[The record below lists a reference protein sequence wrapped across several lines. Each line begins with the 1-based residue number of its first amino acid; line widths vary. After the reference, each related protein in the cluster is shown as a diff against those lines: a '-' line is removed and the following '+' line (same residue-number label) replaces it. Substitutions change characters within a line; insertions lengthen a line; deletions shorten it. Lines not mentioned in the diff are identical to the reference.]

1 MLASLVQMVRE
12 LGIRPLAEGIETSGD
27 DAICRQLAFTYAQG
41 FFYGYPALPKML
53 LGEQRAAGCGSPTGD
68 TDHADETKA

>member
-1 MLASLVQMVRE
+1 MVRE

-41 FFYGYPALPKML
+41 FFYGYPALPRTL
-53 LGEQRAAGCGSPTGD
+53 VGERAAQDTGVPSLDD
-68 TDHADETKA
+68 TNTGRR